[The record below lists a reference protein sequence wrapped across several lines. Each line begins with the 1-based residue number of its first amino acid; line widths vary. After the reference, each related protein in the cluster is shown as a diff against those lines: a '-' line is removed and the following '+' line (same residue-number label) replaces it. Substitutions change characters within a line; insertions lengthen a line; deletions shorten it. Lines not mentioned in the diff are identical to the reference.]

1 MKSAF
6 VDQIFVYGDS
16 LQNFLVGIVVP
27 DRGQVK
33 KAMDEKGRLCRGT
46 IVGTSIGEE
55 EVCGSPEAAKLIIA
69 DLDRIAKES
78 KFSGLEKVKK
88 VFLSDTAFTIENDLL
103 TPSMKLKRN
112 IAKNFFQEQLDKLY
126 AS

>member
-1 MKSAF
+1 M
-6 VDQIFVYGDS
+6 
-16 LQNFLVGIVVP
+16 
-27 DRGQVK
+27 
-33 KAMDEKGRLCRGT
+33 RGT
-46 IVGTSIGEE
+46 ILGTSIGEE
-55 EVCGSPEAAKLIIA
+55 EVCGSPEAVKLIVA

-88 VFLSDTAFTIENDLL
+88 LFLSETAFTIENDLL

-112 IAKNFFQEQLDKLY
+112 IAKNFFQEQLDQLY